1 MRIRLEESSPASF
14 ADQIVAQVR
23 LGVARGEVVRG
34 ERLPSARELAGSLGV
49 NMHTVLRAYDALRE
63 AGVID
68 LRRGRGA
75 VVVGGDVPAVRSLL
89 EATASLVSEAAAAGV
104 SPSELSSIIKGM
116 GGGGMKGTV

>member
-1 MRIRLEESSPASF
+1 MLIRLEEASPATF
-14 ADQIVAQVR
+14 AEQIASQVR
-23 LGVARGEVVRG
+23 LGVARGDVVRG
-34 ERLPSARELAGSLGV
+34 ERLPAARELAASLGV

-89 EATASLVSEAAAAGV
+89 ESAAALVAEAGAAGI
-104 SPSELSSIIKGM
+104 SPAELSSLIRGM
-116 GGGGMKGTV
+116 S